1 MKKHSRV
8 RFVSFLSL
16 VLIALTL
23 LSACGSDEAPRLPAI
38 YTYNPGAAFTSNIND
53 PEPRKLVKCAVVFEV
68 YDEAAS
74 TDLVA
79 YNSIIRN
86 SVLVVLGELTSDELT
101 ENRDL
106 NAIAQRIV
114 NQVNAAL
121 GGRIDIVTAAYFTE
135 FTLT

>member
-1 MKKHSRV
+1 MKKHSPV
-8 RFVSFLSL
+8 RFVLFLSL

-53 PEPRKLVKCAVVFEV
+53 PEPRKLVKCAIIFEV
-68 YDEAAS
+68 YDEAAA
-74 TDLVA
+74 TDLAA

-106 NAIAQRIV
+106 DAIAQRIV
-114 NQVNAAL
+114 SQVNTAL

-135 FTLT
+135 FTLS